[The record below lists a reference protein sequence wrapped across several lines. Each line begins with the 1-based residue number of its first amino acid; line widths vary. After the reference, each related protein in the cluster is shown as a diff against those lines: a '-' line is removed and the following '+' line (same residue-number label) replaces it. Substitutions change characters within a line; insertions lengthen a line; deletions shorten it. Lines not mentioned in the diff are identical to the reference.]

1 MTKKLSIILASF
13 AMVGYIGCTDIPG
26 FPVGPG
32 GGTGNGGGGST
43 TDPTDSIP
51 DRDPWGGGDTII
63 IGGDTLI
70 IDDHGGRGEGGMDDC
85 DSTMVGDTLIIDDHG
100 GRRGPGRRGGPD
112 GGRRGDDDGSDT
124 LRTNG

>member
-26 FPVGPG
+26 FPVGP
-32 GGTGNGGGGST
+32 GTGNGGGGST

-70 IDDHGGRGEGGMDDC
+70 SAGQFVFARTVMDDC

-112 GGRRGDDDGSDT
+112 DGRGGDDDGSDT